1 MMEGMAAA
9 WDEINA
15 NPDIRVAILTGAGG
29 CFCAGADLQ
38 AMTETH
44 PGDAF
49 QAASDRRLG
58 HRLGDRRR
66 ASSSRC

>member
-1 MMEGMAAA
+1 MSAA

-38 AMTETH
+38 AMTQTP
-44 PGDAF
+44 PG
-49 QAASDRRLG
+49 
-58 HRLGDRRR
+58 
-66 ASSSRC
+66 